1 MTTNPTREFYAEEDY
16 LPNQELEPM
25 PELGEPGAE
34 SRERWRRIVIDG
46 KSTDYEVSDYGRVI
60 NPKGRLL
67 KPSRPKN
74 HGTSWVSPA
83 VDGKHTGLRID
94 KLVLRAYAKPPS
106 NEDLVPVHGNG
117 DLLDNRLEN
126 LGWGSL
132 EVTRRQ
138 MAERQSAGKRKRRRR
153 PVKKAQ
159 SQVQEA
165 PVVEKRQRKTRKTA
179 DEVEVTRTYRLHDM
193 SVSVDLQG
201 GAEVI
206 LGHDYELLPLTAAQV
221 STLATLLGRVVE
233 MNVLMGGVG

>member
-1 MTTNPTREFYAEEDY
+1 MTTNLTREFYAEEDY

-60 NPKGRLL
+60 NPRGRLL

-74 HGTSWVSPA
+74 FGTFWVSLS
-83 VDGKHTGLRID
+83 VDGARINMRID
-94 KLVLRAYAKPPS
+94 KLVLRAYAKAPS

-117 DLLDNRLEN
+117 DLVDNRLEN

-132 EVTRRQ
+132 EVAKRQ
-138 MAERQSAGKRKRRRR
+138 TVERVARKKKRRR

-159 SQVQEA
+159 LQVQEA

-233 MNVLMGGVG
+233 MNVLMGGAG